1 MNKKIILASA
11 SPRRREL
18 LSQIGLDFEVVVSE
32 TEEKITST
40 EPAKVVE
47 ELSAQKAEAVW
58 EKLCSMT
65 ASQGSVTNAERL
77 EEGSGVSRTDE
88 GSKVFDPEQKSGE
101 STITDIIVLG
111 ADTVVACDGK
121 ILGKPADTEAAAAM
135 LTMLQGRGHEVYTGV
150 TILYEENGER
160 KTLTFHEKTTVHF
173 YPMTDAQIRE
183 YVATGDPMDKAGAY
197 GIQGLCARYIS
208 GIAGD
213 YNNVVGLPVGRVY
226 QELHGLQTV
235 L

>member
-18 LSQIGLDFEVVVSE
+18 LTQIGLDFDVVVSE

-88 GSKVFDPEQKSGE
+88 GSEVYDPEQKSGE

-121 ILGKPADTEAAAAM
+121 ILGKPADTEAAVAM

-197 GIQGLCARYIS
+197 GIQGFCARYIS
-208 GIAGD
+208 GIVGD

-226 QELHGLQTV
+226 QELHGLQRV
-235 L
+235 

>member
-18 LSQIGLDFEVVVSE
+18 LTQIGLDFDVVVSE
-32 TEEKITST
+32 TEEKTTST

-77 EEGSGVSRTDE
+77 DEGSGVSRTDE
-88 GSKVFDPEQKSGE
+88 GSEVFDPEQKSGE
-101 STITDIIVLG
+101 TIMTDTLVLG

-121 ILGKPADTEAAAAM
+121 ILGKPADTEDAAAM

-160 KTLTFHEKTTVHF
+160 KMLTFYEKTTVHF
-173 YPMTDAQIRE
+173 YPMTEAQIRE
-183 YVATGDPMDKAGAY
+183 YVATGDPMDKAGSY
-197 GIQGLCARYIS
+197 GIQGFCARYIR
-208 GIAGD
+208 GIEGD

-226 QELHGLQTV
+226 QELHELRLV
-235 L
+235 

>member
-18 LSQIGLDFEVVVSE
+18 LTQIGLEFDVVVSE

-58 EKLCSMT
+58 EKF
-65 ASQGSVTNAERL
+65 A
-77 EEGSGVSRTDE
+77 
-88 GSKVFDPEQKSGE
+88 
-101 STITDIIVLG
+101 TITDIIVLG

-121 ILGKPADTEAAAAM
+121 ILGKPADTEAAVAM

-150 TILYEENGER
+150 TILYEQNGER

-183 YVATGDPMDKAGAY
+183 YVATGDPMDKAGSY
-197 GIQGLCARYIS
+197 GIQGFCARYIR
-208 GIAGD
+208 GIEGD

-235 L
+235 

>member
-18 LSQIGLDFEVVVSE
+18 LTQIGLDFEVVVSE

-58 EKLCSMT
+58 EKLRSMT

-77 EEGSGVSRTDE
+77 DE
-88 GSKVFDPEQKSGE
+88 GSEVFEPEQTSGE
-101 STITDIIVLG
+101 TTMTDTLVLG

-135 LTMLQGRGHEVYTGV
+135 LTLLQGRGHEVYTGV
-150 TILYEENGER
+150 TILYEQNGER
-160 KTLTFHEKTTVHF
+160 KTLTFHEKTIVHF

-197 GIQGLCARYIS
+197 GIQGFCARYIR
-208 GIAGD
+208 GIEGD

-235 L
+235 

>member
-18 LSQIGLDFEVVVSE
+18 LTQIGLDFDIVVSE

-47 ELSAQKAEAVW
+47 ELSTQKAEAVW
-58 EKLCSMT
+58 EKLRSMT

-77 EEGSGVSRTDE
+77 DEGSGVSRTDE
-88 GSKVFDPEQKSGE
+88 GSEVFEPEQTSGE
-101 STITDIIVLG
+101 TTMTDTLVLG

-121 ILGKPADTEAAAAM
+121 ILGKPADTEAAATM

-160 KTLTFHEKTTVHF
+160 KTLTFHEKTIVHF

-183 YVATGDPMDKAGAY
+183 YVATGDPMDKAGSY
-197 GIQGLCARYIS
+197 GIQGFCARYIR
-208 GIAGD
+208 GIEGD

-235 L
+235 Q

>member
-18 LSQIGLDFEVVVSE
+18 LTQIGLDFDIVVSE

-77 EEGSGVSRTDE
+77 DE
-88 GSKVFDPEQKSGE
+88 GSEVFDPEQTSGE
-101 STITDIIVLG
+101 TTMTDTLVLG

-150 TILYEENGER
+150 TILHEENGER
-160 KTLTFHEKTTVHF
+160 KTLTFHEKTIVHF

-197 GIQGLCARYIS
+197 GIQGFCARYIR
-208 GIAGD
+208 GIEGD

-226 QELHGLQTV
+226 QELHDLQTV
-235 L
+235 Q

>member
-18 LSQIGLDFEVVVSE
+18 LTQIGLDFDVVVSE

-58 EKLCSMT
+58 EKL
-65 ASQGSVTNAERL
+65 AV
-77 EEGSGVSRTDE
+77 SGVCE
-88 GSKVFDPEQKSGE
+88 PEQKSGE
-101 STITDIIVLG
+101 TTMTDLFVLG

-121 ILGKPADTEAAAAM
+121 ILGKPADMEGAVAM
-135 LTMLQGRGHEVYTGV
+135 LTMLQGREHEVYTGV

-160 KTLTFHEKTTVHF
+160 KTLTFHEKTIVHF

-208 GIAGD
+208 GIVGD

-226 QELHGLQTV
+226 QELHGLRLV
-235 L
+235 

>member
-88 GSKVFDPEQKSGE
+88 GSEVYDPEQKSGE

-197 GIQGLCARYIS
+197 GIQGFCARYIS
-208 GIAGD
+208 SIVGD

-235 L
+235 